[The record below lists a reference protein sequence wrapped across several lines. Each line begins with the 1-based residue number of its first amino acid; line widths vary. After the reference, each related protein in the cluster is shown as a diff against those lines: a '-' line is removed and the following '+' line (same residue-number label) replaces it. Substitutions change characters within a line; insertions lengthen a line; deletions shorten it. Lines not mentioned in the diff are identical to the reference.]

1 MAGQGAPKTPKQE
14 LLEAIEAYG
23 AAKTT
28 DDALLGQL
36 AMVHL
41 ARLLR
46 KYDVVAPVPAP
57 QAAAIQAQLP
67 EVPEKPPAKKA
78 PAKKAPA
85 KKAPA
90 KKPAAR
96 KPRATKKTD

>member
-23 AAKTT
+23 TSKGT
-28 DDALLGQL
+28 DDKLLQRL
-36 AMVHL
+36 AMVNL
-41 ARLLR
+41 AQLLK

-57 QAAAIQAQLP
+57 QAAAIQAKLP
-67 EVPEKPPAKKA
+67 ELPEKKPV
-78 PAKKAPA
+78 A

-96 KPRATKKTD
+96 KPRTTKKKTEE